1 MKLISIGKIDR
12 KFILFLFIYLF
23 LDIIILTIDLL
34 LKDKDIIKEENLF
47 LKNIIY
53 YSCYLF
59 YLVPE
64 FIIKKISTTR
74 RNKEEEKLLK
84 KNSTDKIVYIYT
96 DSAKTMSYKNFLYL
110 FLIEFINYIFII
122 GMGVCP
128 ILYNDFFKLC
138 SNEFQSVM
146 YMFYFHLI
154 FRIAHKMIFYKHQYL
169 SFLIIFFID
178 FIRCLFVIIIIN
190 RDNYDFPHD
199 LISISALLVLA
210 AIGSFEYYIMKKYMQ
225 YKYLSPF
232 LAIFMKG
239 LVFAIISI
247 IALPIFLNMDCKEKF
262 KPIIC
267 EIRIK
272 NAEILDIILYVFKA
286 IISSFVAFLKF
297 KTMDDFT
304 MFHILIYS
312 SFDTFLNDIIDLC
325 INFAIDKIILSIITF
340 AIKIVFISVFL
351 ELIELNFYGLNFNL
365 KKNIIKRSQIE
376 LNSLYQN
383 FSTDEDS
390 NAGRISE
397 NSTHST
403 HSNKDE
409 DNNQIY

>member
-1 MKLISIGKIDR
+1 
-12 KFILFLFIYLF
+12 
-23 LDIIILTIDLL
+23 
-34 LKDKDIIKEENLF
+34 
-47 LKNIIY
+47 
-53 YSCYLF
+53 
-59 YLVPE
+59 
-64 FIIKKISTTR
+64 
-74 RNKEEEKLLK
+74 
-84 KNSTDKIVYIYT
+84 
-96 DSAKTMSYKNFLYL
+96 
-110 FLIEFINYIFII
+110 
-122 GMGVCP
+122 
-128 ILYNDFFKLC
+128 
-138 SNEFQSVM
+138 
-146 YMFYFHLI
+146 
-154 FRIAHKMIFYKHQYL
+154 MIFYKHQYL

-272 NAEILDIILYVFKA
+272 NADILDIILYVFKA

-365 KKNIIKRSQIE
+365 KKNIIERSQIE
-376 LNSLYQN
+376 LDSVYQN
-383 FSTDEDS
+383 SSADEDS
-390 NAGRISE
+390 DAGRISE

-403 HSNKDE
+403 HNNKDD